1 MNDTTHRWLITAFV
15 ALAAIGIYFLHGGVW
30 LSYDRA
36 DIVHGQIWRL
46 FTGNFVHANL
56 RHLAVDLAGLLL
68 WTALAGYL
76 ETPRR
81 YVILLLGTSLGVGLG
96 LFFLDPR
103 LGWYV
108 GLSGVLHGLFA
119 ASAIALLSRKE
130 WLGGLALGAA
140 LIFKILWEQ
149 HYGDWG
155 SARWL
160 GVPVVVDAH
169 LYGAVT
175 GLGIA
180 LALLFFRRA

>member
-1 MNDTTHRWLITAFV
+1 MTESTQRWLITLAVV
-15 ALAAIGIYFLHGGVW
+15 ALALGIYFLHGGAW
-30 LSYDRA
+30 LRYDRA
-36 DIVHGQIWRL
+36 DILHGQIWRL
-46 FTGNFVHANL
+46 LTGNFVHANA
-56 RHLAVDLAGLLL
+56 RHLAADLAGLLL

-81 YVILLLGTSLGVGLG
+81 YLILLLGTSLGVGLG

-155 SARWL
+155 SARLL
-160 GVPVVVDAH
+160 GVPVIVDAH
-169 LYGAVT
+169 LYGAVC
-175 GLGIA
+175 GLA
-180 LALLFFRRA
+180 LALAMLFFRR